1 MRYVHLFQLESLE
14 KDIQHRFTR
23 TLQLKVATKN
33 PFQFKIMTNP
43 VITFSTIFRST
54 PVKNRQLTG
63 RLMIKDKE
71 KPILTYLK
79 LGKWRLTDVEPT
91 HRLGLM
97 VMSPRLHS

>member
-43 VITFSTIFRST
+43 VKAFSTIFRST

-63 RLMIKDKE
+63 RLMIKDKG